1 MKRWIT
7 FAVSF
12 LLVLTVGCRNEN
24 EPSLNASAPS
34 FRGSVS
40 EPAALDVSDLHDILA
55 TVLFRF
61 KAVIRSEKTVND
73 ISDIALFGG
82 IITAI
87 PLFIRK
93 GAIHHTNNC
102 SDCRKHSLITLQL
115 RKRIENYHHS
125 ALCLSR
131 SSVKR
136 IISSTHPSMPSIAE
150 SRDSE

>member
-1 MKRWIT
+1 MN
-7 FAVSF
+7 F
-12 LLVLTVGCRNEN
+12 LLILKLMGVVLKTEAILMILPILISV
-24 EPSLNASAPS
+24 LYAS
-34 FRGSVS
+34 G
-40 EPAALDVSDLHDILA
+40 D
-55 TVLFRF
+55 
-61 KAVIRSEKTVND
+61 
-73 ISDIALFGG
+73 G
-82 IITAI
+82 IYFIYTAI